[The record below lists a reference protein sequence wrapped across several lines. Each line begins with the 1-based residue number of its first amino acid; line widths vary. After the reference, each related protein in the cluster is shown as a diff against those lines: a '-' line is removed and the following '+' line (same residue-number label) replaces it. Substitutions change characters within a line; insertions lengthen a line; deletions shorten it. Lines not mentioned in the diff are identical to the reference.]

1 MPYILPGRRKFIWSY
16 DQLRDSMSINIAQVE
31 NAGELNFAITKLIWC
46 YFQNHRNYQGHNDIV
61 GALDN
66 AKDEWK
72 RRVQNNYEDMKC
84 AENGDVYE

>member
-1 MPYILPGRRKFIWSY
+1 MPYIAQERRGAIAEYNADY
-16 DQLRDSMSINIAQVE
+16 DSVVVIAESVT
-31 NAGELNFAITKLIWC
+31 NAGDLNFAITKLIWA
-46 YFQNHRNYQGHNDIV
+46 YFQNHLDYQGHNDIV

-84 AENGDVYE
+84 AENGDVYT